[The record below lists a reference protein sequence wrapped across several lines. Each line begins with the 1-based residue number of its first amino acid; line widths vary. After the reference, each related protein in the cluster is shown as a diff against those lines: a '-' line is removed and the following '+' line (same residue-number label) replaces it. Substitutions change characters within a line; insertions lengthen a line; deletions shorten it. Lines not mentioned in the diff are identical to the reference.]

1 MKSSKKE
8 THKWLR
14 KHESI
19 TTGVMMNKDGIPT
32 ANKDDMFNLIREA
45 WDKVFNKYSRGE
57 PDPALFFQHF
67 GSDMKSHPQQLDPL
81 TGSRLIQTLRDIQPS
96 STGLDGWSI
105 AELVAL
111 SKWYPNMLSH
121 LANMLN
127 LVEEIGEWPTSL
139 VTGYTTMLPKP
150 DGPAVPGPMD
160 MRPISVLPHV
170 YRLYSKTRFRD
181 SLCWQSCWI
190 HDRAFGGVPG
200 RSAESLAF
208 QVALAVEAAHVQ
220 DR

>member
-105 AELVAL
+105 AEPVAL
-111 SKWYPNMLSH
+111 SKWYPNMFSH
-121 LANMLN
+121 LANILN
-127 LVEEIGEWPTSL
+127 LVEEIGVANIIGHGLHHNASEARWTCCSRSYGYETDQCVTPCVSL
-139 VTGYTTMLPKP
+139 VFKNQ
-150 DGPAVPGPMD
+150 
-160 MRPISVLPHV
+160 I
-170 YRLYSKTRFRD
+170 
-181 SLCWQSCWI
+181 
-190 HDRAFGGVPG
+190 
-200 RSAESLAF
+200 
-208 QVALAVEAAHVQ
+208 
-220 DR
+220 